1 VKWLSVTNLSFWN
14 ILCINSLT
22 TSIFYTRLLVPTS
35 TTTTLCWT
43 DLVPNLF
50 VTKSCK
56 GRLDCMGSN
65 ATSCKTPPT
74 MHICLES
81 PHTTNFPLVVGF
93 WCSGPYIICSNALG
107 DIWASTRHCT
117 FIILCHPSSITQR
130 HERVLSCL
138 VKDFGSH
145 TILGSCTSFNFIRRA
160 AFLTSSSGFACAH
173 SFYSRNQIM
182 KSRSEH

>member
-1 VKWLSVTNLSFWN
+1 MLGG
-14 ILCINSLT
+14 SLYLPMGEWA
-22 TSIFYTRLLVPTS
+22 SCLI
-35 TTTTLCWT
+35 
-43 DLVPNLF
+43 PNLF

-65 ATSCKTPPT
+65 ATSCRTHPT

-81 PHTTNFPLVVGF
+81 PHTTNFPLLVGF
-93 WCSGPYIICSNALG
+93 GCSRPCIICSNALG
-107 DIWASTRHCT
+107 DIWANTGHCT

-130 HERVLSCL
+130 HEGVLSRL

-145 TILGSCTSFNFIRRA
+145 TILSSYTSFNFICRA

-173 SFYSRNQIM
+173 SFCSRNQIM
-182 KSRSEH
+182 RSHSEH